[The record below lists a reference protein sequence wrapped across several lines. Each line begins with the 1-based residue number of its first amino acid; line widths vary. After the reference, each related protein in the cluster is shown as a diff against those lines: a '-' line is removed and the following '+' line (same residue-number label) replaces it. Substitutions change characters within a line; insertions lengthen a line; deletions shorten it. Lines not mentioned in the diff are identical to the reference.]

1 MRLIQQDWIP
11 IEGLSTNDY
20 GPLPQGIYV
29 MEPPQETATH
39 GPYVIWLNPGAGN
52 EMFGRRSGFA
62 IIGGP
67 EEFNVSEVDQEG
79 CIIAPHV
86 LRVRMYESGDR
97 SIQVIQ

>member
-1 MRLIQQDWIP
+1 MRLINDDWIP

-52 EMFGRRSGFA
+52 EMAGRSGFA
-62 IIGGP
+62 LIGP
-67 EEFNVSEVDQEG
+67 PSECKVSAVDQEG
-79 CIIAPHV
+79 CIIAPQA
-86 LRVRMYESGDR
+86 LRQRMYDSGDR
-97 SIQVIQ
+97 SLQVIQ